1 MALSRSL
8 LLPATLAN
16 LLREQPGITVDVLEG
31 SYLELVELLRS
42 GKIDILIGA
51 LREHPGTDLRKRG
64 RQTAD
69 YAACATR
76 SAVCADQFQGMSSSH
91 RAAGQSAAIF
101 PVTSAM

>member
-51 LREHPGTDLRKRG
+51 LREHPGTDLLQEPLFDDRLTIIG
-64 RQTAD
+64 RA
-69 YAACATR
+69 
-76 SAVCADQFQGMSSSH
+76 
-91 RAAGQSAAIF
+91 
-101 PVTSAM
+101 